1 MMEEDK
7 YVSRYEWEKSKS
19 KLHSRINEVD
29 NKHLALH
36 NDLKLLVT
44 RLNDSNDA
52 LIQSQLTTNKTLE
65 KINNN
70 LSGFNDRIKDVEHIS
85 ESTVKRL
92 DSIESFVSERQK
104 GNMQIWVAIIGAI
117 ATVLV
122 GALGFAATF
131 F

>member
-52 LIQSQLTTNKTLE
+52 LIQSQLTTNK
-65 KINNN
+65 
-70 LSGFNDRIKDVEHIS
+70 
-85 ESTVKRL
+85 
-92 DSIESFVSERQK
+92 
-104 GNMQIWVAIIGAI
+104 
-117 ATVLV
+117 
-122 GALGFAATF
+122 
-131 F
+131 